1 MGSKPRPFP
10 YRAAGLIDDATMAAT
25 SARRTIAPLLDKPDL
40 ETVARTGKVMDL
52 INQVILKLSQARSM
66 RPEENEDRAG

>member
-1 MGSKPRPFP
+1 MGSKPKPFP
-10 YRAAGLIDDATMAAT
+10 YRAGALIDDATMAAT
-25 SARRTIAPLLDKPDL
+25 SAKRTIAPLLDKPDL